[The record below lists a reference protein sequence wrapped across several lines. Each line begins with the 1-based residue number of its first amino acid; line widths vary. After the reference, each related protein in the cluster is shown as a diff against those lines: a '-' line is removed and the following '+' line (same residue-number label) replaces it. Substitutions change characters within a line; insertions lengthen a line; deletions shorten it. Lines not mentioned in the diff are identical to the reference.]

1 MVTYDRAITVF
12 SPDGHLLQ
20 VEYASEAVRKG
31 FCAVGIRGAD
41 HLVLAVEKRAHSKL
55 KDSDSGPKI
64 AKIDDSLVLAFAG
77 LQADARVLVNRAR
90 VECQSFRLNV
100 EDAPSVEHAATFI
113 ARLQQTFTSKGG
125 MRPFGLTC
133 LIAGFDT
140 SGNPGLF
147 QTEPQ
152 GILTAW
158 KAQAIGRNA
167 KSVTEFLEKNYR
179 PEMNLRDSK
188 KLAVQALLEVVEA
201 GGHSMEMVV
210 VKRIEGADQVKL
222 GPAVGCMEPVTAEEI
237 TQLVDEIE
245 AVES

>member
-179 PEMNLRDSK
+179 PEMNRK
-188 KLAVQALLEVVEA
+188 KSYDFSHSPRLQKAGSAGPIRSRRSWRPFNGDGGRQTHRGGGPGEA
-201 GGHSMEMVV
+201 G
-210 VKRIEGADQVKL
+210 A
-222 GPAVGCMEPVTAEEI
+222 GCRMHGTRHG
-237 TQLVDEIE
+237 
-245 AVES
+245 